1 MTLNLKG
8 LGSRAIIGAFF
19 KRLEEA
25 QTAGWTADV
34 ATMFNSNQES
44 ETYTFLSDSPSL
56 TEWSSN
62 RTAQSMK
69 RFEFSVKNKKFSA
82 GLQID
87 EDDLR
92 RDKTGQILVRVN
104 ELAARAAQLPQRI
117 ISDLLIANGNAYDGV
132 AFYASTHKTESG
144 ATVDNLV
151 TQVCTATGVP
161 TVAEAASGILTAITR
176 IMSFVDDSGEPRNE
190 FARRFAVMVPAAL
203 YGSVVGAIRNDFLT
217 SGSSNQLMATGM
229 EIVPYINSRL
239 TSSTVAY
246 VFRTDAD
253 VRAFVWQD
261 EVAPMMS
268 TLEEGS
274 DFHTLNDA
282 RMFFAKRVCN
292 GGYGRFDQTVRLTFN

>member
-132 AFYASTHKTESG
+132 AFYATTHKTESG
-144 ATVDNLV
+144 ATVDNIV
-151 TQVCTATGVP
+151 TQTCTTSGVP
-161 TVAEAASGILTAITR
+161 TVAEAASGILSSITR
-176 IMSFVDDSGEPRNE
+176 IMSFVDDMGEPRNE

-239 TSSTVAY
+239 TSTTVAY

-274 DFHTLNDA
+274 DFYTLNDA

>member
-132 AFYASTHKTESG
+132 AFYATTHKTESG
-144 ATVDNLV
+144 ATVDNIV
-151 TQVCTATGVP
+151 TQTCTTSGVP
-161 TVAEAASGILTAITR
+161 TVAEAASGILNSITR
-176 IMSFVDDSGEPRNE
+176 IMSFVDDMGEPRNE

-217 SGSSNQLMATGM
+217 SGSSNQLLATGM

-239 TSSTVAY
+239 TTATQAY
-246 VFRTDAD
+246 IFRTDAD

-274 DFHTLNDA
+274 DFYTLNDA

>member
-151 TQVCTATGVP
+151 TQTCTSSGVP
-161 TVAEAASGILTAITR
+161 TVAEAASGILNSITR
-176 IMSFVDDSGEPRNE
+176 IMSFVDDMGEPRNE

-217 SGSSNQLMATGM
+217 SGSSNQLLATGM

-239 TSSTVAY
+239 TTATHAY
-246 VFRTDAD
+246 IFRTDAD

-274 DFHTLNDA
+274 DFYTLNDA
-282 RMFFAKRVCN
+282 RMYFAKRVCN